1 MNPQI
6 KAALAVHEFFSVRL
20 KLDYAVIGGIAL
32 QFWGE
37 PRFTH
42 DLDVTVQDRLEL
54 PELVRLTTDVFDSR
68 VPDPHKFARDTRMLL
83 LRVSGVDVD
92 VAVALRGYEDSL
104 FARVRP
110 IEVEPGKR
118 LNICSAEDLII
129 HKALAG
135 RPQDLADVQSVIQ
148 RQGKKLDVR
157 YIRRWLAEFSRGL
170 DDPVILERFRQIW
183 AKR

>member
-6 KAALAVHEFFSVRL
+6 KAALAVHEFFSERL
-20 KLDYAVIGGIAL
+20 KLNYAVIGGIAL

-42 DLDVTVQDRLEL
+42 DLDVTVQDKLDL
-54 PELVRLTTDVFDSR
+54 PELVRLTTEAFDSR

-83 LRVSGVDVD
+83 LRVGDVDVN
-92 VAVALRGYEDSL
+92 VAVALQGYEDSL
-104 FARVRP
+104 FARARS

-129 HKALAG
+129 HKALAS
-135 RPQDLADVQSVIQ
+135 RPQDLADVQSIIQ

-157 YIRRWLAEFSRGL
+157 YIRRWLGEFSRGL
-170 DDPVILERFRQIW
+170 DDPVFLERFRQIW

>member
-6 KAALAVHEFFSVRL
+6 KAALAVHEFFSGRL
-20 KLDYAVIGGIAL
+20 GLNYAIIGGIAQ

-42 DLDVTVQDRLEL
+42 DLDLTVQDKLDL
-54 PELVRLTTDVFDSR
+54 AELVRRTTETFASR
-68 VPDPHKFARDTRMLL
+68 VPDPQRFARDTRMLL
-83 LRVSGVDVD
+83 LRVADVDVD

-104 FARVRP
+104 FARTRS

-118 LNICSAEDLII
+118 INICSAEDLII

-135 RPQDLADVQSVIQ
+135 RPQDLADVQSIVQ

-157 YIRRWLAEFSRGL
+157 YVRRWLREFSREL
-170 DDPVILERFRQIW
+170 DDPAIPEGFRQIW

>member
-6 KAALAVHEFFSVRL
+6 EAALAVHEFFFERL
-20 KLDYAVIGGIAL
+20 KLNYAVIGGIAL

-42 DLDVTVQDRLEL
+42 DLDVTVEGRLDL
-54 PELVRLTTDVFDSR
+54 AELVRLTTDAFGSR
-68 VPDPHKFARDTRMLL
+68 VPDPDTFARETRMLL
-83 LRVSGVDVD
+83 VRVAEVDIN

-104 FARVRP
+104 FARIRS
-110 IEVEPGKR
+110 IEIEPGRR

-135 RPQDLADVQSVIQ
+135 RPQDLADVESVIQ
-148 RQGKKLDVR
+148 RQGTKLDVR
-157 YIRRWLAEFSRGL
+157 YIRHWLGQFSRGL
-170 DDPVILERFRQIW
+170 DDPVILERFRQLW
-183 AKR
+183 ARR

>member
-6 KAALAVHEFFSVRL
+6 KAALAVHEFFCERL
-20 KLDYAVIGGIAL
+20 KLNYAVIGGIAL

-42 DLDVTVQDRLEL
+42 DLDVTVQDKLDL
-54 PELVRLTTDVFDSR
+54 PELVRLTTEAFGSR
-68 VPDPHKFARDTRMLL
+68 VPDPNRFARETRMLL
-83 LRVSGVDVD
+83 LRVADVDVD

-104 FARVRP
+104 FARVRS

-135 RPQDLADVQSVIQ
+135 RPQDLADVQSIVQ

-157 YIRRWLAEFSRGL
+157 YMRRWLGEFSRTL
-170 DDPVILERFRQIW
+170 SDPAILERFRQIW
-183 AKR
+183 TKS